1 MTKIRAALPLL
12 LLLAVS
18 CRKEIDKRSSFTAL
32 PKNSEQALYVGK
44 HYGGGVIFYIDST
57 GQHGCIAD
65 TSDLGLF
72 MWWNGTNIITGAKKT
87 TIGAGKPNTRK
98 IVSVQGT
105 SGTYAALVCSN
116 SARASRSDWV
126 LPSKDELNEM
136 YKQKKLIG
144 RFSKNNYWSS
154 SEINGNLAW
163 FQSFADGIQA
173 SNGKHYVYSVRA
185 VRSF

>member
-1 MTKIRAALPLL
+1 MTKIKAALPVLL
-12 LLLAVS
+12 LVAVS
-18 CRKEIDKRSSFTAL
+18 CKKEIDKGSSFAGLTT
-32 PKNSEQALYVGK
+32 NSEQALYVGK

-57 GQHGCIAD
+57 GQHGYIAD
-65 TSDLGLF
+65 TSDLGEV
-72 MWWNGTNIITGAKKT
+72 MWWNGTNISTGAKKT
-87 TIGAGKPNTRK
+87 AIGAGKPNTRK

-144 RFSKNNYWSS
+144 RFSNNNYWSS

-185 VRSF
+185 IRSF